1 MSTEL
6 DHLVVAAA
14 TLDEGVRWCETTLG
28 MTPAPGGR
36 HAAMGTHNRLLNLS
50 SAAFPRCYLEIIA
63 IDAEAPPPERLRWY
77 GLDDAALQA
86 SLRERGP
93 RLIHTVARTT
103 ILETHRLG
111 LLNQG
116 IRMGE
121 PMALHR
127 DTPQGRYS
135 WHILVRSDGRLELGG
150 IVPTLMQWD
159 SAHPADSLP
168 DQGAALKAL
177 RLDGLPAGVRDVLRL
192 QGVAVDPAAPPCI
205 AATIDTPRGPVTL
218 SSA

>member
-28 MTPAPGGR
+28 LTPAPGGR
-36 HAAMGTHNRLLNLS
+36 HALMGTHNRLLNLS

-63 IDAEAPPPERLRWY
+63 IDPEAPPPERLRWY

-86 SLRERGP
+86 ALRETGP
-93 RLIHTVARTT
+93 RLIHAVARTT
-103 ILETHRLG
+103 ILEPHRLA

-116 IRMGE
+116 VKMGE

-127 DTPQGRYS
+127 DTPQGRLS
-135 WHILVRSDGRLELGG
+135 WRILVRSDGRLELGG

-159 SAHPADSLP
+159 SAHGADALP
-168 DQGAALKAL
+168 DQGAALKTL

-192 QGVAVDPAAPPCI
+192 QGVSTDPTAPARI
-205 AATIDTPRGPVTL
+205 VATLDTPQGPVTL
-218 SSA
+218 SS